1 MTNKIPISLEFFPHR
16 DEATK
21 QKLLSTAQ
29 SLKVLNPEYVSVTF
43 GAGGSTRSGTVEAV
57 EMLGQNGFDA
67 APHLSCIGSTQY
79 DLKQLL
85 DKYKTMGVKRIV
97 ALRGDMPSG
106 MGIVSGDFDYANQL
120 VSFIREYTGD
130 YFHLEV
136 AAYPETHPQATSPQ
150 ADLQYFINKV
160 NAGANAAITQYFF
173 NDYAYY
179 DFVDQL
185 AAKGVDTPIVPGI
198 MPITNFKQL
207 QRFSNMC
214 GAEIPKWLL
223 NRLQGFGDDIESIKE
238 FGTDFISNLCQRLI
252 DNGVPSLHFYTL
264 NNHKPTLDICENLG
278 LVEGSNQ
285 LRTVAQA

>member
-1 MTNKIPISLEFFPHR
+1 MTTIPISLEFFPHR
-16 DEATK
+16 DQSSK
-21 QKLLSTAQ
+21 QKLLSSAQ
-29 SLKVLNPEYVSVTF
+29 SLQVLNPEYVSVTF

-57 EMLGQNGFDA
+57 KMFAEMGLDA
-67 APHLSCIGSTQY
+67 APHLSCIGSTKS

-85 DKYKTMGVKRIV
+85 DKYKAMGVRRIV

-136 AAYPETHPQATSPQ
+136 AAYPEAHPQATSPK
-150 ADLQYFINKV
+150 ADLQYFIDKV
-160 NAGANAAITQYFF
+160 NSGANAAITQYFF

-179 DFVDQL
+179 DLVEQL
-185 AAKGVDTPIVPGI
+185 ASKGVNIPVVPGI

-214 GAEIPKWLL
+214 GAEIPRWLL
-223 NRLQGFGDDIESIKE
+223 NRLQGFGDDIQSIKD
-238 FGTDFISNLCQRLI
+238 FGTEFISNLSQRLI
-252 DNGVPSLHFYTL
+252 DNGAPSLHFYTL
-264 NNHKPTLDICENLG
+264 NNHKPTLDICQNLN
-278 LVEGSNQ
+278 LVK
-285 LRTVAQA
+285 